1 MKETKNKDK
10 QKNLNMIKRPII
22 CICNDLYAKVL
33 KQMRK
38 EALVFNFKK
47 GNFNKLLSRLK
58 EICASENMIIDNPTL
73 RNLCLKS
80 GQDIRLCVNTL
91 QFISYNKKNVFF
103 LNSLSKEQLTVLG
116 SKDIGENIFETWN
129 KLFSASKEVKFKQIR
144 EVYFSQ
150 GNFDLINEGIFVNYN
165 KIFNKDNEHENRAKL
180 LVICF

>member
-1 MKETKNKDK
+1 MN
-10 QKNLNMIKRPII
+10 NIKRPII

-47 GNFNKLLSRLK
+47 GNFTKLLSRLK

-73 RNLCLKS
+73 RNLCIKS

-116 SKDIGENIFETWN
+116 SKDIGENIFETWS
-129 KLFSASKEVKFKQIR
+129 KLFTASKDVKFKQIR
-144 EVYFSQ
+144 ELYFSH
-150 GNFDLINEGIFVNYN
+150 GNFDMINDGIFMNYT
-165 KIFNKDNEHENRAKL
+165 KIFSKDSEVESRARL
-180 LVICF
+180 MVI